1 MRRCSITRDEII
13 EKRDTPQGSA
23 TIISKYKEKQLEVNI
38 YEVQQGFILYF
49 QHPKLEGAIK
59 TYWILSGKI
68 DAINENQVR
77 EQGDMIVLTKEDEPY
92 VWEAIEFTKVLVHSI
107 NDESFINTDGN
118 FNRIHQVMKKIQE
131 KDLYTVD
138 HSVSVSRLVEK
149 MGIKLGYTG
158 QKMLNL
164 LIAAQYHDIG
174 KIDTPDEILNKPAR
188 LTEEEFEIM
197 KLHVSNGESL
207 ILESFSQA
215 VYDIIIEHHER
226 YDGSGY
232 PKGLKAHEIC
242 QEARII
248 GICDSYD
255 AMVSLRVYKQG
266 KSKEEALDEI
276 KALSGI
282 LYDPELVE
290 VFLSLF

>member
-38 YEVQQGFILYF
+38 YEIQPGFILYF
-49 QHPKLEGAIK
+49 QPPKLEGAIK

-92 VWEAIEFTKVLVHSI
+92 VWEAIEFTQVLVHSI

-174 KIDTPDEILNKPAR
+174 KIDTPDEILNKPSR

-232 PKGLKAHEIC
+232 PKGLTAHEIC

-255 AMVSLRVYKQG
+255 AMVNLRVYKQG
-266 KSKEEALDEI
+266 KSKEEALEEI

>member
-38 YEVQQGFILYF
+38 YEVQPGFILYF
-49 QHPKLEGAIK
+49 QPPKLEGAIK